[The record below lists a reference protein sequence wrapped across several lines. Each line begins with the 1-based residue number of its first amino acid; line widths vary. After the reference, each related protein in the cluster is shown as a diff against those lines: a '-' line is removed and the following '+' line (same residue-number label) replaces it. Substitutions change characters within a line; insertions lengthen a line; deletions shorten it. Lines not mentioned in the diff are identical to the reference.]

1 MSRVDLIRDA
11 QRPKLAARALFQG
24 PQGSGK
30 TWTALSVARQMA
42 VHPDGSPATVLMID
56 TERESSLTYADVFT
70 FKHLPWQ
77 APYDTAEL
85 TTTLD
90 TLATHG
96 APNIGV
102 DPLGPDD
109 VLVIDSMSHFW
120 QGTGGILD
128 IAHGRVQ
135 GGWDKAR
142 PIHNAL
148 VEQLLAM
155 PCHVLLCARM
165 KNTVLVSEGGK
176 TVETIGLTITQDDTL
191 AYELNVVLQ
200 LDMDH
205 SATVVKS
212 RTTAVPVG
220 RVYPGGHE
228 TKLAADYTEW
238 LAGGIPPANR
248 EDVERIVAVFAG
260 MTDKVARK
268 ELKDG
273 FVAELGMPHAL
284 TAESVPAAYAWLAD
298 HGAEVGEGPAADND
312 PTDAPDAVAEADR
325 EGHPGAAG
333 GPEGPAGPVAPP
345 APPEAQGDAQGPEP
359 APAGAFDREAS
370 ARWLDSLDDVAVADL
385 LTEYQLDGKGTKVA
399 KRRRILDHLQARAG
413 DGPTD
418 QEVAGAEGAASDAAQ
433 AGEAAERG
441 ALL

>member
-42 VHPDGSPATVLMID
+42 VHPDGTPATVLLID
-56 TERESSLTYADVFT
+56 TERESALTYADVFT

-85 TTTLD
+85 TQALD

-96 APNIGV
+96 APNINV
-102 DPLGPDD
+102 PPLGSDD

-128 IAHGRVQ
+128 IANGRVQ

-155 PCHVLLCARM
+155 PCHLLLCARM
-165 KNTVLVSEGGK
+165 KNTVLVSDGGK
-176 TVETIGLTITQDDTL
+176 TIETVGLTITQDDAL

-200 LDMDH
+200 LDQQH
-205 SATVVKS
+205 SATVLKS

-248 EDVERIVAVFAG
+248 EDVERVVAVFAG
-260 MTDKVARK
+260 VTDKATRK
-268 ELKDG
+268 TLKDG
-273 FVAELGMPHAL
+273 FVAEFGMPHAL
-284 TAESVPAAYAWLAD
+284 TAESIPAAYRWLAD
-298 HGAEVGEGPAADND
+298 NGAPVGEGPPDDTAPASG
-312 PTDAPDAVAEADR
+312 PQVPQAGPEAVPAPDSTEPETGATTAD
-325 EGHPGAAG
+325 
-333 GPEGPAGPVAPP
+333 VAPP
-345 APPEAQGDAQGPEP
+345 PGSY
-359 APAGAFDREAS
+359 DRELW
-370 ARWLDSLDDVAVADL
+370 ARWLDSLPDVAIADM
-385 LTEYQLDGKGTKVA
+385 LTEYELAGTGTRVA
-399 KRRRILDHLQARAG
+399 KRRRVLDFLDAMHTGTPTTGSDDEQEAEQAAH
-413 DGPTD
+413 
-418 QEVAGAEGAASDAAQ
+418 A
-433 AGEAAERG
+433 
-441 ALL
+441 